1 MVQEYLTA
9 LPEELAE
16 LSFPAASNR
25 EVWDGLRPELRSAV
39 IRRGERFLGYDWPA
53 LTCGEYLAFSRTG
66 ERDGFEEKYNARRRA
81 VCALAMAEC
90 VEHRGRF
97 LNDLADGLWLICEE
111 SGWQLPAHNNYVRD
125 TPPLPLPDPERP
137 VADLFA
143 CETAASLSLIRSLLG
158 PELDRAA
165 PGLCRRI
172 WTETDRRVVRP
183 YLDTHFWWM
192 GNGDEPMCNWTA
204 WCTQNVLLTV
214 FTSGCPQDVKRAVAG
229 QAAYS
234 LDCFLK
240 DYGEDGCCEEG
251 AVYYRRAGL
260 CLWGALEV
268 LDRVSGGVFAP
279 LFREEKVK
287 NIASYIVNV
296 HVGGGW
302 YLNYADCA
310 PKAGPRGAQEY
321 LFGRRTGDL
330 ALQALACGGAS
341 GEAPRDVLWDI
352 SLFAQLLDALHDREM
367 SAPRQS
373 VPAPAGAFY
382 PSTGLWIARDETWCV
397 SVRAGHNGCSHGHC
411 DSGSLIVYR
420 RGRPLLIDIG
430 VGSYTAKT
438 FSSERYSIWTM
449 RSDWHNLPA
458 VNGAVQSS
466 GRDSAPASVERWDDG
481 VRTGISMELAPA
493 YPPQA
498 GTFSYRRRAEL
509 VRGAS
514 FTVED
519 CWQGEGEAVLSLLFC
534 QAPLWR
540 DGALCAAGGGIRLS
554 PPEVPDI
561 EAVPISDRHLRES
574 WPDTL
579 YRARVKVRG
588 CLRMEFF

>member
-1 MVQEYLTA
+1 MVQEYWEA
-9 LPEELAE
+9 VRSELAE
-16 LSFPAASNR
+16 LAVPAASDR
-25 EVWDGLRPELRSAV
+25 GIWDHLRAEKRCAV
-39 IRRGERFLGYDWPA
+39 VRRGERFLNYDWPA
-53 LTCGEYLAFSRTG
+53 LTCRDYLAFSRTG
-66 ERDGFEEKYNARRRA
+66 ERTGFEEKYNARRRA

-97 LNDLADGLWLICEE
+97 LDDLADGLWLICEE
-111 SGWQLPAHNNYVRD
+111 SGWQLPAHNNYIRD
-125 TPPLPLPDPERP
+125 TAPLPLPDPERP

-143 CETAASLSLIRSLLG
+143 CETAATLSLVRRLLE
-158 PELDRAA
+158 PELEQTA

-172 WTETDRRVVRP
+172 LAETDRRVIQP
-183 YLDTHFWWM
+183 YLTAHFWWM

-214 FTSGCPQDVKRAVAG
+214 FTSGCPQPVRRAAAK

-240 DYGEDGCCEEG
+240 DYGPDGCCEEG

-268 LDRVSGGVFAP
+268 LDRVSGAFAP
-279 LFREEKVK
+279 LFQEQKIK

-310 PKAGPRGAQEY
+310 PKAGPCGAQEF
-321 LFGRRTGDL
+321 LFGRRTGDT
-330 ALQALACGGAS
+330 ALQALACAGAAEE
-341 GEAPRDVLWDI
+341 GPRDILWEI
-352 SLFAQLLDALHDREM
+352 SLFPQLLDALYDREM
-367 SAPRQS
+367 AALQQR
-373 VPAPAGAFY
+373 VPAPAGVFY

-397 SVRAGHNGCSHGHC
+397 SIRAGHNGCSHGHC

-430 VGSYTAKT
+430 VESYTAKT
-438 FSSERYSIWTM
+438 FSAQRYSIWTM
-449 RSDWHNLPA
+449 RSDWHNLPT
-458 VNGAVQSS
+458 VNGMVQES
-466 GRDSAPASVERWDDG
+466 GRGSAPADVEQWDDG
-481 VRTGISMELAPA
+481 AQAGISMELAPA

-498 GTFSYRRRAEL
+498 GTFSYRRKAAL
-509 VRGAS
+509 TRGAGL
-514 FTVED
+514 TVED
-519 CWQGEGEAVLSLLFC
+519 CYQGEGEAVLSLLFC
-534 QAPLWR
+534 EAPVWQ

-554 PPEVPDI
+554 APEAPRI

-574 WPDTL
+574 WPETL
-579 YRARVKVRG
+579 YRTLIPVRG
-588 CLRMEFF
+588 RLTMAFF